1 MAVRSLS
8 DIAAIEAV
16 PLIERDLPE
25 STYAALVASA
35 KRTPNATAL
44 TFFRSADRLDD
55 THVWN
60 YAELVSEVTRAANV
74 FAALGVA
81 TDRPAAFVLPNLP
94 ETHFTIWGGEAAG
107 AALAINPMLAPKQ
120 IADLLRSA
128 RASVLVTLA
137 PALNPK
143 AWSDLAPE
151 LASLPDLRTI
161 ALVDMANYLDA
172 EQREA
177 ARGSIEAAKA
187 GASLKIVNFRDAM
200 REQPS
205 DRLIA
210 GREVRAHDIS
220 SYVCTGGTTGAP
232 KIAVRTH
239 RNEVFEFLGC
249 GEDDGRRGVA
259 QDHPLWIA
267 TIPRQWPA
275 RDRPS
280 ALDARR
286 PRGSRHA
293 RRLSSKERDRPAS
306 GRSSLVS
313 GSPGSREFQPS
324 TRPCWTRR
332 PATTTCPA

>member
-55 THVWN
+55 THVWT
-60 YAELVSEVTRAANV
+60 YAELVADVTRAANV

-107 AALAINPMLAPKQ
+107 AALAINPMLEPRQ

-143 AWSDLAPE
+143 AWPVLAAE
-151 LASLPDLRTI
+151 LATLPDLTAI
-161 ALVDMANYLDA
+161 AFVDMADYLDA

-177 ARGSIEAAKA
+177 ARGSIQAAA
-187 GASLKIVNFRDAM
+187 TTPASRSSICGM
-200 REQPS
+200 RCASSPPTVS
-205 DRLIA
+205 S
-210 GREVRAHDIS
+210 RAARS
-220 SYVCTGGTTGAP
+220 APTTYPPMSAP
-232 KIAVRTH
+232 A
-239 RNEVFEFLGC
+239 
-249 GEDDGRRGVA
+249 A
-259 QDHPLWIA
+259 
-267 TIPRQWPA
+267 RQ
-275 RDRPS
+275 
-280 ALDARR
+280 ARR
-286 PRGSRHA
+286 RLRCA
-293 RRLSSKERDRPAS
+293 RIGTRCSTPGPLRKCLNLKQRRAS
-306 GRSSLVS
+306 FSAACRC
-313 GSPGSREFQPS
+313 S
-324 TRPCWTRR
+324 T
-332 PATTTCPA
+332 

>member
-60 YAELVSEVTRAANV
+60 YAELVSDVTSAANV

-161 ALVDMANYLDA
+161 ALVDMADYLDA

-177 ARGSIEAAKA
+177 ARASIQAAAAGS
-187 GASLKIVNFRDAM
+187 GLKVVNLRDAM

-210 GREVRAHDIS
+210 GREVRADDIS

-239 RNEVFEFLGC
+239 RNEVFDSWAAG
-249 GEDDGRRGVA
+249 
-259 QDHPLWIA
+259 
-267 TIPRQWPA
+267 
-275 RDRPS
+275 
-280 ALDARR
+280 
-286 PRGSRHA
+286 
-293 RRLSSKERDRPAS
+293 K
-306 GRSSLVS
+306 
-313 GSPGSREFQPS
+313 
-324 TRPCWTRR
+324 
-332 PATTTCPA
+332 

>member
-172 EQREA
+172 RDSERPRALRLKRQRLAPASRSSICGMRCSSSPPTGSSRA
-177 ARGSIEAAKA
+177 ARCAPTTYPPMSAPAARQA
-187 GASLKIVNFRDAM
+187 R
-200 REQPS
+200 Q
-205 DRLIA
+205 RLRCARIGTRCSTPGLR
-210 GREVRAHDIS
+210 GR
-220 SYVCTGGTTGAP
+220 
-232 KIAVRTH
+232 
-239 RNEVFEFLGC
+239 
-249 GEDDGRRGVA
+249 
-259 QDHPLWIA
+259 
-267 TIPRQWPA
+267 
-275 RDRPS
+275 
-280 ALDARR
+280 
-286 PRGSRHA
+286 
-293 RRLSSKERDRPAS
+293 
-306 GRSSLVS
+306 
-313 GSPGSREFQPS
+313 
-324 TRPCWTRR
+324 
-332 PATTTCPA
+332 

>member
-25 STYAALVASA
+25 STYAVLVASA

-187 GASLKIVNFRDAM
+187 GAEPQDRQFAGCDA
-200 REQPS
+200 RAALRPAHRGPRGARPRHILLCLHRRH
-205 DRLIA
+205 DRRA
-210 GREVRAHDIS
+210 KDCGAHASERGVRL
-220 SYVCTGGTTGAP
+220 
-232 KIAVRTH
+232 
-239 RNEVFEFLGC
+239 LGC

-259 QDHPLWIA
+259 PDHPLWIA

-293 RRLSSKERDRPAS
+293 RRLSGKERDRPLLGDRRS
-306 GRSSLVS
+306 FPGRV
-313 GSPGSREFQPS
+313 GSRES
-324 TRPCWTRR
+324 RRSMRPCWRRR